1 MKMKAT
7 FCKYDLIFK
16 QASGT
21 SRGVLKAKTSYFIKI
36 TANNW
41 VGYGECGLLKGLS
54 YDDVPDYEDKLS
66 WACNNIHL
74 GLESLWSDLL
84 HFPSIQFGLEQA
96 FLSLQSSH
104 PFMLF
109 PSPFISAQTSIP
121 INGLIWMG
129 DQNFMSQQIGAILNN
144 GFNCVKMKIGAI
156 DVDQELDL
164 LRSIRQQYPEEVIE
178 LRVDANGA
186 FDLKTAYKVME
197 SLQEIGVHSI
207 EQPLPLQSI
216 SDLATLCADAPIP
229 VALDESLIGCLT
241 IAQKE
246 HLLDTV
252 NPQYIILKPSFIGGF
267 KGSDQWI
274 QLANS
279 RGIGWWVTSALESN
293 IGLNAIAQWVFL
305 KNTILPQGL
314 GTGSLYTNNI
324 PAPLKVQKGT
334 LAYDSKALWNTK
346 IIDDLCM

>member
-36 TANNW
+36 TEKNW

-207 EQPLPLQSI
+207 EQPLPVQSI
-216 SDLATLCADAPIP
+216 NDLATLCADAPIP
-229 VALDESLIGCLT
+229 VALDESLIGCLI

-246 HLLDTV
+246 YLLDTV
-252 NPQYIILKPSFIGGF
+252 KPQYIILKPSFIGGF